1 MMYSRAA
8 LPILITLSLVLAVS
22 PRDGAA
28 ARQLPAGANAF
39 VIDLDTSGGFTGRG
53 LGGVTIDSEGQ
64 VRGSGLGGTNRQ
76 SSKCRTQLPEE
87 DLKSLRVALEAA
99 RVQPWPETFAPAGDD
114 GCCDRHRWT
123 LRLEQRLANGQARTA
138 KTMWYDANESRLPNE
153 VTVMRD
159 IAMRALKGALAEC
172 GRGGMIGH
180 AFTLYRLAPSTN

>member
-1 MMYSRAA
+1 MYARAA
-8 LPILITLSLVLAVS
+8 LPMLMTLSLTLAVS

-53 LGGVTIDSEGQ
+53 LGGVTIDSGGN

-76 SSKCRTQLPEE
+76 SSKCRTHLTA
-87 DLKSLRVALEAA
+87 DDLEALRLAVA

-138 KTMWYDANESRLPNE
+138 TTMWYDANEGRLPDE

-159 IAMRALKGALAEC
+159 IAMRALKGALADC
-172 GRGGMIGH
+172 GR
-180 AFTLYRLAPSTN
+180 